1 MNQLNR
7 INSIYLPARDPEKSI
22 AWYEKHLGL
31 TRPLGPNSGIL
42 QLGDGTWVFLERA
55 IARETA
61 NFATSGWR
69 EGGNYEMFSLCFTVD
84 DARQLHEKLRSEGV
98 EVEDVRDEGGCGL
111 QFIFYDLDG
120 NKFQAFQ
127 PPVAG

>member
-1 MNQLNR
+1 
-7 INSIYLPARDPEKSI
+7 
-22 AWYEKHLGL
+22 
-31 TRPLGPNSGIL
+31 
-42 QLGDGTWVFLERA
+42 LERA
-55 IARETA
+55 ITRTTA

-84 DARQLHEKLRSEGV
+84 DARQLHEKLRSEVV